1 MFWLFDN
8 GMFRVKLYAYDATI
22 TGISEVVKVKII
34 REYGQ
39 GALSFIVKVGAKIV
53 FLFLF

>member
-8 GMFRVKLYAYDATI
+8 GMFRVKLYACDATI
-22 TGISEVVKVKII
+22 TGISEVVIVKII

-39 GALSFIVKVGAKIV
+39 GALSFYS
-53 FLFLF
+53 